1 MKFRLNTTLVK
12 ATAMGLLGAATLGAI
27 TLVSRVPGATANM
40 LPQWE
45 SISLTD
51 TQRADIA
58 AILGASRTQIEGIL
72 TPEQQAAFTDALGD
86 NPRNL
91 GRALQAA
98 NLSRDQRTAIHAIM
112 ATSRQDISQI
122 LTPEQQQQLRQG
134 WRDRRSD
141 QQPGG
146 QRPGGDLLQRF
157 RDLDLTADQRAEV
170 QTILSASW
178 AEMEALLTAEQ
189 RATFTD
195 SWQADQNLW
204 AAVQALDL
212 TAEQRVA
219 LREIMGNA
227 HRAIAAVL
235 TEEQRQQLR
244 SQSPR
249 RQQGRGRPGPAGR

>member
-27 TLVSRVPGATANM
+27 TLVSHVPVATANM

-58 AILGASRTQIEGIL
+58 VILEASRTQIQGVL
-72 TPEQQAAFTDALGD
+72 TPDQQTAFTDAPGD
-86 NPRNL
+86 DPHNL
-91 GRALQAA
+91 GRALQAV
-98 NLSRDQRTAIHAIM
+98 NLSRDQRTATYTIM
-112 ATSRQDISQI
+112 ATSRQEISQI

-134 WRDRRSD
+134 WRDRRSG

-146 QRPGGDLLQRF
+146 NLLQRF
-157 RDLDLTADQRAEV
+157 RELDLTADQRSEIQA
-170 QTILSASW
+170 ILRASL
-178 AEMEALLTAEQ
+178 AEMGALLTAEQ
-189 RATFTD
+189 RATFRD

-212 TAEQRVA
+212 TAEQRIA
-219 LREIMGNA
+219 LREIMG
-227 HRAIAAVL
+227 HSHQAIAAVL

-249 RQQGRGRPGPAGR
+249 QQQGRPRPGPAGR